1 MSDKKRIDL
10 QKHVS
15 PKVSRRYIIRFGI
28 YALLVAGLLVVIYFM
43 RDSKS
48 EAKTDTDYESV
59 EEIRNFTI
67 DTTESGK

>member
-1 MSDKKRIDL
+1 MRDNKRIDL

-15 PKVSRRYIIRFGI
+15 PKVSRRYIIRFAV

-48 EAKTDTDYESV
+48 ETESSSDYESV